1 MNNCP
6 CCSTNMLRH
15 IRHSQVYW
23 YCSNCKQEMPNLSDC
38 VKISTILNRF
48 RTHSCQIPMKFADQ
62 FPNTPQPQPQE
73 GTVQSILGMGC

>member
-1 MNNCP
+1 
-6 CCSTNMLRH
+6 
-15 IRHSQVYW
+15 
-23 YCSNCKQEMPNLSDC
+23 MPNLSDC